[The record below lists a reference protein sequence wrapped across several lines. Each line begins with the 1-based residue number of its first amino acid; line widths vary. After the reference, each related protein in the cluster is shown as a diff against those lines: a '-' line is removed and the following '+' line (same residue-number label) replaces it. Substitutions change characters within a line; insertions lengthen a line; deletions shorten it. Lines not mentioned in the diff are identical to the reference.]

1 MAIARRRAHEVI
13 TMWIV
18 IVLALL
24 ALLFWAQYNRL
35 VQARNSVRNAY
46 AQIDV
51 QLQRRYELI
60 PNLVTTCKAYM
71 THERET
77 LTQVTQARQQGQQ
90 ANASLRQDP
99 TDTAARAALVQAE
112 QDLSTGLSRMAMLIE
127 NYPDLKAD
135 RSVQSLFEELAST
148 ENRVSFSRQAFND
161 AIMSYNNLRESLP
174 AVLVAPALGFA
185 AIAPLPEPEAAAR
198 QALRVDF
205 S

>member
-1 MAIARRRAHEVI
+1 MLIYVI
-13 TMWIV
+13 
-18 IVLALL
+18 LALL
-24 ALLFWAQYNRL
+24 VLLFWVQYNRL
-35 VQARNSVRNAY
+35 VQARNGVHNAY

-60 PNLVTTCKAYM
+60 PNLVATCKAYM

-77 LTQVTQARQQGQQ
+77 LVQVTEARQQGQQ
-90 ANASLRQDP
+90 ANASLRQNP
-99 TDTAARAALVQAE
+99 TDTAARAALAQAE
-112 QDLSTGLSRMAMLIE
+112 QTLTAGLSRMAMVLE
-127 NYPDLKAD
+127 NYPELKAD

-174 AVLVAPALGFA
+174 AALLAPALGFV
-185 AIAPLPEPEAAAR
+185 AIDPLPAPEAAAR
-198 QALRVDF
+198 QTLRVDF